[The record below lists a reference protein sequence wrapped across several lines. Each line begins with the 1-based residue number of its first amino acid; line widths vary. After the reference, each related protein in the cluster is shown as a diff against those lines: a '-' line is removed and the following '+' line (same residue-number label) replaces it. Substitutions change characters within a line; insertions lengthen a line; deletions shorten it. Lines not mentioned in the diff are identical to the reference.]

1 MKASFRG
8 KPSRLTWYTSME
20 PFLRFACSQPITN
33 IVIGC
38 DDIAQ
43 LEENV
48 NYMSVFMRMTA
59 EEQLKLIHE
68 AVPFARQL
76 MHYEPLPEKSIWAL
90 KGRINV

>member
-1 MKASFRG
+1 MKVSFRG

-48 NYMSVFMRMTA
+48 NYVSVFKRMTA
-59 EEQLKLIHE
+59 EEQLMLINE
-68 AVPFARQL
+68 AAPIARQL
-76 MHYEPLPEKSIWAL
+76 MHYKPLPEESIWTL
-90 KGRINV
+90 KCRINV